1 MNNSD
6 INDIRMPNEFKG
18 ESFSHY
24 KKTAVRDQLLSNMC
38 KGKIEPACYWSAEL
52 ICAGQYQDLWEILLH
67 YIGKHIHLGNP
78 KIVSYLE
85 LRYQI
90 FRNIMTNAIY
100 TNELQLRN
108 NQNMRDLFA
117 EIIAVLTFSNRKHSF
132 EAIKINRIEEFDIT
146 QLSDR
151 LKATTVQFAEPIFQ
165 KKDPKEIY
173 IPINEFCYH
182 ISCEKKSMLQACYW
196 IEWIIEFDII
206 CRKKKENCFCE
217 KRSEYPVEVKSQR
230 DIIWLIWDSIFYY
243 SEKVGNPF
251 IIRLLRSIL
260 NLFCIKY
267 TYGSSKKRR
276 YLLYFSVA
284 LLCEPVQFDIEM
296 IQNKDMVR
304 NIITKIN
311 EIYKQIKKNE
321 ESPNTEYLFSN
332 IAQQNQAEQSMR
344 KLDLVNSIDM
354 NPK

>member
-1 MNNSD
+1 
-6 INDIRMPNEFKG
+6 
-18 ESFSHY
+18 
-24 KKTAVRDQLLSNMC
+24 MC

-52 ICAGQYQDLWEILLH
+52 ICAGQYQELWEILLH

-108 NQNMRDLFA
+108 NQNMRELFA

-132 EAIKINRIEEFDIT
+132 EAIKINSIEEFDIT
-146 QLSDR
+146 HMSDR
-151 LKATTVQFAEPIFQ
+151 LKATSVQFAEPIFQ

-182 ISCEKKSMLQACYW
+182 ISCEKKSMLQSCYW

-206 CRKKKENCFCE
+206 CRKKKENCLCE
-217 KRSEYPVEVKSQR
+217 KRSEYPVEAKSQR
-230 DIIWLIWDSIFYY
+230 DIIWLIWDSLLYY
-243 SEKVGNPF
+243 VEKIDNPF
-251 IIRLLRSIL
+251 ILKLIRSIL

-276 YLLYFSVA
+276 YLLYFAVA
-284 LLCEPVQFDIEM
+284 LLCEPVQFDIEL
-296 IQNKDMVR
+296 IQNKEMVK
-304 NIITKIN
+304 NIIIKIN
-311 EIYKQIKKNE
+311 EVYKQIKKNE

-332 IAQQNQAEQSMR
+332 IDQQNQMEQSMR
-344 KLDLVNSIDM
+344 KLDLMNSMDFVN
-354 NPK
+354 K

>member
-1 MNNSD
+1 MNSSE
-6 INDIRMPNEFKG
+6 INDVRMPNEFKS
-18 ESFSHY
+18 ESFSRY

-52 ICAGQYQDLWEILLH
+52 ICAGQYQDLWEIILH
-67 YIGKHIHLGNP
+67 YTGKHIHLGNP
-78 KIVSYLE
+78 KMVSYLE
-85 LRYQI
+85 MRYQI

-108 NQNMRDLFA
+108 NQNIRELFA
-117 EIIAVLTFSNRKHSF
+117 EIIAVLTFSTRKHSF

-146 QLSDR
+146 QMSDR
-151 LKATTVQFAEPIFQ
+151 LKATSVQFAEPIFR

-182 ISCEKKSMLQACYW
+182 ISCDKKSMLQACYW

-206 CRKKKENCFCE
+206 CRKKKEVCGCE
-217 KRSEYPVEVKSQR
+217 KRNEYSVENKYQR
-230 DIIWLIWDSIFYY
+230 DIIWLIWDGLLHYV
-243 SEKVGNPF
+243 EKIENPF
-251 IIRLLRSIL
+251 INRVLKSIL

-267 TYGSSKKRR
+267 TCGSSKKRR
-276 YLLYFSVA
+276 YLLYFAVA
-284 LLCEPVQFDIEM
+284 LLTEHIPVDIEL
-296 IQNKDMVR
+296 IQNKDQIKYVVE
-304 NIITKIN
+304 KIN

-332 IAQQNQAEQSMR
+332 MEQQNQMETSM
-344 KLDLVNSIDM
+344 KKMDMVNSLDILT
-354 NPK
+354 K

>member
-1 MNNSD
+1 MNITE
-6 INDIRMPNEFKG
+6 INDVRMPNEFKG

-24 KKTAVRDQLLSNMC
+24 KKTAVRDQLISNMC

-85 LRYQI
+85 MRYQI

-108 NQNMRDLFA
+108 NQNMRELFA

-146 QLSDR
+146 QMSDR
-151 LKATTVQFAEPIFQ
+151 LKATNVQFAEPVFM
-165 KKDPKEIY
+165 KKDPKEVY

-182 ISCEKKSMLQACYW
+182 ISFEKKSMLQACYW

-206 CRKKKENCFCE
+206 CRKKKENCLCE
-217 KRSEYPVEVKSQR
+217 KRSEYPVEIKSQR
-230 DIIWLIWDSIFYY
+230 DIIWLIWDSLLHYG
-243 SEKVGNPF
+243 EKLNNLF
-251 IIRLLRSIL
+251 LLKLLRSIL

-276 YLLYFSVA
+276 YLLYFAVG
-284 LLCEPVQFDIEM
+284 LLCEPVQFDIEL
-296 IQNKDMVR
+296 IQNKEMIR
-304 NIITKIN
+304 NIVTKIN
-311 EIYKQIKKNE
+311 EIYKQIKNNE

-332 IAQQNQAEQSMR
+332 IEQQNQSEQSMR
-344 KLDLVNSIDM
+344 KLDLVNSMDILQ
-354 NPK
+354 K

>member
-1 MNNSD
+1 MNIAE
-6 INDIRMPNEFKG
+6 INDVRMPNEFKG

-24 KKTAVRDQLLSNMC
+24 KKTAVRDQLISNMC

-85 LRYQI
+85 MRYQI

-108 NQNMRDLFA
+108 NQNMRELFA

-146 QLSDR
+146 QMSDR
-151 LKATTVQFAEPIFQ
+151 LKATNVQFAEQVFM
-165 KKDPKEIY
+165 KKDPKEVY

-182 ISCEKKSMLQACYW
+182 ISLEKKSMLQACYW

-206 CRKKKENCFCE
+206 CRKKKENCLCE
-217 KRSEYPVEVKSQR
+217 KRSEYPVEIKSQR
-230 DIIWLIWDSIFYY
+230 DIIWLIWDSLLHYG
-243 SEKVGNPF
+243 EKLNNPF
-251 IIRLLRSIL
+251 LLKLLRSIL

-276 YLLYFSVA
+276 YLLYFAVG
-284 LLCEPVQFDIEM
+284 LLCEPVQFDIEL
-296 IQNKDMVR
+296 IQNKEMIR
-304 NIITKIN
+304 NIVTKIN

-332 IAQQNQAEQSMR
+332 IEQQNQSEQSMR
-344 KLDLVNSIDM
+344 KLDLVNSMDILQ
-354 NPK
+354 K